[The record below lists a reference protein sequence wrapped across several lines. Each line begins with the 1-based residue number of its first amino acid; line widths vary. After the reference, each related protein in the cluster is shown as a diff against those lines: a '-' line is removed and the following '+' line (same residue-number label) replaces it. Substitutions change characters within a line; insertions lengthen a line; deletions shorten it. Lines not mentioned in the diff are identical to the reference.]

1 MPSRESQRRCNLHMF
16 CQNHDHKTRTFN
28 QKCLRSYFFDVTGA
42 AQNKESLLEG
52 THSKLNGVVGNSSSS
67 AASTTVN
74 KGQMKAANL
83 TNVKKSSSCT
93 VSMDD
98 FELLKVLGTGAYGK
112 VFLAKKKTGVDAGQ
126 LFAMKVLK
134 KATIVQKRK
143 TTEHTKTERQV
154 LATIRQSPF
163 LVTMHYAF
171 QTPSKLHLVLG
182 EFLFLLLFHF
192 FSRKKSFS
200 DFVF

>member
-1 MPSRESQRRCNLHMF
+1 ME
-16 CQNHDHKTRTFN
+16 D
-28 QKCLRSYFFDVTGA
+28 FD
-42 AQNKESLLEG
+42 
-52 THSKLNGVVGNSSSS
+52 
-67 AASTTVN
+67 
-74 KGQMKAANL
+74 
-83 TNVKKSSSCT
+83 
-93 VSMDD
+93 
-98 FELLKVLGTGAYGK
+98 LLKVLGTGAYGK
-112 VFLAKKKTGVDAGQ
+112 VFLARKRTGADAGQ

-182 EFLFLLLFHF
+182 KLRINPFVLRILLKN
-192 FSRKKSFS
+192 RNI
-200 DFVF
+200 

>member
-1 MPSRESQRRCNLHMF
+1 MFQKFFFREIDLFDFTSFFGL
-16 CQNHDHKTRTFN
+16 
-28 QKCLRSYFFDVTGA
+28 YFFFNFLAHSV
-42 AQNKESLLEG
+42 LLFTCIFIE
-52 THSKLNGVVGNSSSS
+52 LFFFYFVGHC
-67 AASTTVN
+67 ATPTTSTTTTTTTTKVI
-74 KGQMKAANL
+74 
-83 TNVKKSSSCT
+83 KKSSAST
-93 VSMDD
+93 VSMED
-98 FELLKVLGTGAYGK
+98 FDLLKVLGTGAYGK

-182 EFLFLLLFHF
+182 M
-192 FSRKKSFS
+192 
-200 DFVF
+200 

>member
-1 MPSRESQRRCNLHMF
+1 MCINKYDWLLI
-16 CQNHDHKTRTFN
+16 FN
-28 QKCLRSYFFDVTGA
+28 NFFYA
-42 AQNKESLLEG
+42 
-52 THSKLNGVVGNSSSS
+52 
-67 AASTTVN
+67 
-74 KGQMKAANL
+74 
-83 TNVKKSSSCT
+83 
-93 VSMDD
+93 
-98 FELLKVLGTGAYGK
+98 GAYGK

-182 EFLFLLLFHF
+182 NVTKVIGNFL
-192 FSRKKSFS
+192 
-200 DFVF
+200 

>member
-1 MPSRESQRRCNLHMF
+1 ME
-16 CQNHDHKTRTFN
+16 D
-28 QKCLRSYFFDVTGA
+28 FD
-42 AQNKESLLEG
+42 
-52 THSKLNGVVGNSSSS
+52 
-67 AASTTVN
+67 
-74 KGQMKAANL
+74 
-83 TNVKKSSSCT
+83 
-93 VSMDD
+93 
-98 FELLKVLGTGAYGK
+98 LLKVLGTGAYGK
-112 VFLAKKKTGVDAGQ
+112 VFLARKKTGVDKGQ

-182 EFLFLLLFHF
+182 KIDFARENLKCFSKIMNLEIKIGTIIQILGFLRVTQPWAKHYLNHLAAFKKPFLARRFKV
-192 FSRKKSFS
+192 FSKIRNLELKICKKIKSW
-200 DFVF
+200 DFCEWHSLEPNTT

>member
-1 MPSRESQRRCNLHMF
+1 MINKLPNF
-16 CQNHDHKTRTFN
+16 IVFYFAGAVA
-28 QKCLRSYFFDVTGA
+28 QKEA
-42 AQNKESLLEG
+42 PP
-52 THSKLNGVVGNSSSS
+52 SSSS
-67 AASTTVN
+67 STTTTTTIIT
-74 KGQMKAANL
+74 NL
-83 TNVKKSSSCT
+83 QNTTKTNAICSQPCTTPTTSSSSSPSTTTTKVIKKSSAST
-93 VSMDD
+93 VSMED
-98 FELLKVLGTGAYGK
+98 FDLLKVLGTGAYGK

-182 EFLFLLLFHF
+182 MF
-192 FSRKKSFS
+192 
-200 DFVF
+200 

>member
-1 MPSRESQRRCNLHMF
+1 MPYLPRKAKLTENGLLK
-16 CQNHDHKTRTFN
+16 DIIGVLKI
-28 QKCLRSYFFDVTGA
+28 YF
-42 AQNKESLLEG
+42 
-52 THSKLNGVVGNSSSS
+52 SSSS
-67 AASTTVN
+67 LFFFFSGGAQNVTVN
-74 KGQMKAANL
+74 PTSIGSNKAVLGGGVSTVTSTAEHL
-83 TNVKKSSSCT
+83 PSKSCKNSNFAGCQ

-98 FELLKVLGTGAYGK
+98 FDLLKVLGTGAYGK
-112 VFLAKKKTGVDAGQ
+112 VFLARKKTGANSGQ

-182 EFLFLLLFHF
+182 MCQH
-192 FSRKKSFS
+192 
-200 DFVF
+200 

>member
-1 MPSRESQRRCNLHMF
+1 M
-16 CQNHDHKTRTFN
+16 TI
-28 QKCLRSYFFDVTGA
+28 
-42 AQNKESLLEG
+42 
-52 THSKLNGVVGNSSSS
+52 NSSQSKKTIVGGGIVTTSTPSS
-67 AASTTVN
+67 EDN
-74 KGQMKAANL
+74 KL
-83 TNVKKSSSCT
+83 PKSPCQ

-98 FELLKVLGTGAYGK
+98 FDLLKVLGTGAYGK
-112 VFLAKKKTGVDAGQ
+112 VFLARKKTGANSGQ

-182 EFLFLLLFHF
+182 MYI
-192 FSRKKSFS
+192 
-200 DFVF
+200 

>member
-1 MPSRESQRRCNLHMF
+1 MINKLPNF
-16 CQNHDHKTRTFN
+16 TVFFFAGAVA
-28 QKCLRSYFFDVTGA
+28 QKEA
-42 AQNKESLLEG
+42 PP
-52 THSKLNGVVGNSSSS
+52 SSSS
-67 AASTTVN
+67 STTTTTTIIT
-74 KGQMKAANL
+74 NL
-83 TNVKKSSSCT
+83 QNTTKTNAICSQPCTTPTTSSSSSPSTTTTKVIKKSSAST
-93 VSMDD
+93 VSMED
-98 FELLKVLGTGAYGK
+98 FDLLKVLGTGAYGK

-182 EFLFLLLFHF
+182 MF
-192 FSRKKSFS
+192 
-200 DFVF
+200 

>member
-1 MPSRESQRRCNLHMF
+1 M
-16 CQNHDHKTRTFN
+16 TI
-28 QKCLRSYFFDVTGA
+28 
-42 AQNKESLLEG
+42 
-52 THSKLNGVVGNSSSS
+52 NSSQSKKTIVGGGIVTTSTPSS
-67 AASTTVN
+67 EDN
-74 KGQMKAANL
+74 KL
-83 TNVKKSSSCT
+83 PKSPCQ

-98 FELLKVLGTGAYGK
+98 FDLLKVLGTGAYGK
-112 VFLAKKKTGVDAGQ
+112 VFLARKKTGANSGQ

-182 EFLFLLLFHF
+182 MYF
-192 FSRKKSFS
+192 
-200 DFVF
+200 

>member
-1 MPSRESQRRCNLHMF
+1 ME
-16 CQNHDHKTRTFN
+16 D
-28 QKCLRSYFFDVTGA
+28 FD
-42 AQNKESLLEG
+42 
-52 THSKLNGVVGNSSSS
+52 
-67 AASTTVN
+67 
-74 KGQMKAANL
+74 
-83 TNVKKSSSCT
+83 
-93 VSMDD
+93 
-98 FELLKVLGTGAYGK
+98 LLKVLGTGAYGK
-112 VFLAKKKTGVDAGQ
+112 VFLARKKTGVDKGQ

-182 EFLFLLLFHF
+182 KIWARKFKLWEFYYY
-192 FSRKKSFS
+192 
-200 DFVF
+200 VFTGKFKVDND